1 MERREIK
8 RNAKKLLKGN
18 WKVAILNLIIIS
30 VLTGAISQGIF
41 TLIGS
46 GSSLAMLDSVMQGNL
61 DNSTMGVEPT
71 ITVSLLTSLVS
82 ILVSFI
88 SGLLNAGYAWNILDM
103 VDGAKL
109 SIEGMF
115 QTFKKE
121 RIFKTTGLIIVMT
134 ILITLWS
141 LLFIIPGIIKSYSYS
156 QALNL
161 MKDNPSIS
169 IMEALDQ
176 SRKMM
181 KGNKW
186 KLFLLQLSFLW
197 WYIVPFVLFGLFI
210 LGSIQTINSRME
222 ANPNEGIFVI
232 LGFLL
237 AFLAI
242 LLFVILIS
250 FYIEPYRITSEQ
262 VFYRSLTD
270 GDAYNTEHPTT
281 HENGDNQYNEDYEGK
296 QLDDVDF

>member
-8 RNAKKLLKGN
+8 RTAKKLLKGN

-46 GSSLAMLDSVMQGNL
+46 GSSFTMIDSVMQGNL
-61 DNSTMGVEPT
+61 DNSTMAVEPT
-71 ITVSLLTSLVS
+71 ITASLLTSLVS
-82 ILVSFI
+82 ILVSFV

-109 SIEGMF
+109 TIEGMF

-121 RIFKTTGLIIVMT
+121 RIFKTTGLIIVTT
-134 ILITLWS
+134 ILIMLWS

-176 SRKMM
+176 SREMM

-186 KLFLLQLSFLW
+186 KFFLLQLSFLL
-197 WYIVPFVLFGLFI
+197 WYIVPFVLFGLFT
-210 LGSIQTINSRME
+210 LGSIQTITARLE
-222 ANPNEGIFVI
+222 ASPNEGIFVI

-250 FYIEPYRITSEQ
+250 FFIEPYRVTSQQ

-270 GDAYNTEHPTT
+270 SDVYNTERKK
-281 HENGDNQYNEDYEGK
+281 GDNQYNEDYEGK